1 VQPQEV
7 GHFVGAGALVVIG
20 LAMLLSLASTRRLV

>member
-7 GHFVGAGALVVIG
+7 GHYVGAGALAVIA
-20 LAMLLSLASTRRLV
+20 LAMLLSLLATRRLI